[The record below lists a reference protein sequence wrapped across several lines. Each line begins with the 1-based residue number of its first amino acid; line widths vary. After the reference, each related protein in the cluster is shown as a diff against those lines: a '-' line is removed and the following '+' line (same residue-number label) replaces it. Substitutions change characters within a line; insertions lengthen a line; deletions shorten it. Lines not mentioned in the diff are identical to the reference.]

1 MRHRRSTDT
10 PRWTPK
16 LIAALTAGVL
26 AVAGIGAAWAFWT
39 AQGAGTASASAASF
53 NPPTN
58 VVASSTAGSGSAALN
73 WSAASLSTGGAPSGY
88 YVTRVNNTTSATGAA
103 CASSP
108 TALVTATSCTDSGVA
123 DGTYHYL
130 VTAAYHSWTAVSGS
144 SNNVNVSTTRPSV
157 TVNQAAGQAD
167 PAKVL
172 PISFTATFS
181 EPVVDFGNS
190 AVTVG
195 GTAPGSA
202 TVSVTGSG
210 TSYTIAISGLTG
222 SGTVTAS
229 IAANAVHN
237 AAGAGNTASTSTD
250 NTVSYDPVAPSV
262 AAPSVTAA
270 VTFGSNPI
278 YLNNE
283 AVTVSSVASD
293 PGSGIQSVTYY
304 ACPTATGSCSS
315 GTGTL
320 LGSSSTAAGNYPVTT
335 SALTAQGPYQII
347 AVALDNAGN
356 TSTSASTLVAVDT
369 TPPTVS
375 RPTVNG
381 HS

>member
-1 MRHRRSTDT
+1 MRHRRSTS
-10 PRWTPK
+10 RWTPK
-16 LIAALTAGVL
+16 LIAALTAGAL

-39 AQGAGTASASAASF
+39 GHGTGTASASAASF

-58 VVASSTAGSGSAALN
+58 AVASSAAGSGSVALS

-88 YVTRVNNTTSATGAA
+88 YVNRVNNANNASGAA

-108 TALVTATSCTDSGVA
+108 TALVAATSCTDSGVA

-130 VTAAYHSWTAVSGS
+130 VTAVYHSWTAVSGP
-144 SNNVNVSTTRPSV
+144 SNNVTVSNTRPSV

-167 PAKVL
+167 PAGVL
-172 PISFTATFS
+172 PVTFTATFS

-195 GTAPGSA
+195 GTAPGSGTA
-202 TVSVTGSG
+202 TVTGSG

-222 SGTVTAS
+222 SGTITAS
-229 IAANAVHN
+229 ISANAVHN

-250 NTVSYDPVAPSV
+250 NTVSYDPVAPTV

-270 VTFGSNPI
+270 VSFGSNPI
-278 YLNNE
+278 YLSNE
-283 AVTVSSVASD
+283 PVTVSSAASD
-293 PGSGIQSVTYY
+293 SNSGIQSVTYY

-315 GTGTL
+315 STGAL
-320 LGSSSTAAGNYPVTT
+320 LGSSSTAAGNYPVTS
-335 SALTAQGPYQII
+335 SALSTEGPYQII
-347 AVALDNAGN
+347 AVALDKAGN
-356 TSTSASTLVAVDT
+356 TSTSASTLVRVDK

-375 RPTVNG
+375 RPIVNG
-381 HS
+381 HF